1 MHTPQTTVIFILV
14 FACFHCNSAEIL
26 PQLHKLCLT
35 LDIEKGM
42 VMYILFV
49 LLEYPPVIYCC
60 RNYTRELVDPIC
72 WDGTDKPIMS
82 IQALHNAHIRE
93 SVDSL
98 CRDGSGPPI
107 VCVHWK
113 AVLTH
118 ERSCSKPFW
127 TPSYPI
133 RTFLYSMI
141 PPK

>member
-1 MHTPQTTVIFILV
+1 MGTTIDRCISTTVVFQCLCQKSLVSILSGISTGN
-14 FACFHCNSAEIL
+14 FQEDQRPSAEEEDTPVL
-26 PQLHKLCLT
+26 SAP
-35 LDIEKGM
+35 
-42 VMYILFV
+42 VRFV
-49 LLEYPPVIYCC
+49 EFS
-60 RNYTRELVDPIC
+60 NED
-72 WDGTDKPIMS
+72 S
-82 IQALHNAHIRE
+82 IRE

-113 AVLTH
+113 AVLTR